1 MDIARSDLCFY
12 VYFFKRLVFGRW
24 SVRIQ
29 ELALCVPVTSV
40 LLLSMLLGFV
50 FHSRRRLMGWWQKA
64 QLARVLVLL
73 VSLLLDEGV

>member
-1 MDIARSDLCFY
+1 MFLCIL
-12 VYFFKRLVFGRW
+12 FFKSLVFGRW

-50 FHSRRRLMGWWQKA
+50 FLSQRRVMEWWQKA
-64 QLARVLVLL
+64 QLAQVLVLL
-73 VSLLLDEGV
+73 VFLLLDE